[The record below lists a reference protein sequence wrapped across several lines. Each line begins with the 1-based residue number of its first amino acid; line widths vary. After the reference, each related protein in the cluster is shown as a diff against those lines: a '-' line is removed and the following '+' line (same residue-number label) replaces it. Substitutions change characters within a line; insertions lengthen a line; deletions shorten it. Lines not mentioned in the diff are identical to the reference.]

1 MEKKYSHYSLTKYMY
16 CTLMSSKLIFIQ
28 FFLGCL
34 IDCTIRFLFFKMEQ
48 YTCSRPLVRCHWNGC
63 QNLYIIIIILCET
76 KLSLAYIIYYWFS
89 CLLNTLLS
97 TYFFLII
104 VVKTSVEADDR
115 NPSKLRATMMMIP
128 RPDSIMSSLTAA
140 DYCKFHNG
148 LLNFEDI
155 AKN

>member
-97 TYFFLII
+97 TYLLFLDNCRQNVSWSGWQKSI
-104 VVKTSVEADDR
+104 KTTRDDDD
-115 NPSKLRATMMMIP
+115 
-128 RPDSIMSSLTAA
+128 DSPTR
-140 DYCKFHNG
+140 
-148 LLNFEDI
+148 
-155 AKN
+155 